1 MIEITDPHPSDPSP
15 YLLKFYCLPLIFFLE
30 FRFQLALGE
39 SHRLKGVSYSNELN
53 QFGELIL
60 KFETVKVTE
69 YLTFVK
75 IKIEELCTV
84 VINKKDTH

>member
-1 MIEITDPHPSDPSP
+1 MIEITDPHPSDPSS

-53 QFGELIL
+53 QFDMFIL
-60 KFETVKVTE
+60 KLTVQVTE
-69 YLTFVK
+69 YLTNNFC
-75 IKIEELCTV
+75 ENE
-84 VINKKDTH
+84 D